1 MSKLLSNRV
10 RNSTGHRGRRRDD
23 SEGKVIVGPGRTVVR
38 PNGRTI
44 TIEPILYDPE
54 LERLKKLQAAG
65 KLKTVPMDE
74 DFAAEYNARRLRWRA
89 EELGLTQREIAR
101 RVGVSPVVINR
112 IFKNPDRSTVA
123 TLRKIAKAMGVK
135 LVELLDG

>member
-1 MSKLLSNRV
+1 MGKLAAP
-10 RNSTGHRGRRRDD
+10 TGRRKSKKVGEQREVRTEFVR
-23 SEGKVIVGPGRTVVR
+23 SETRPDGRVV
-38 PNGRTI
+38 
-44 TIEPILYDPE
+44 TIERVLYDPE
-54 LERLKKLQAAG
+54 IERLKKLQAAG
-65 KLKTVPMDE
+65 KLKTVAMDE
-74 DFAAEYNARRLRWRA
+74 DFAAEYNARRIRWRA